1 MFFIHAST
9 AGVCASLPGCKHKAL
24 TLCHCIY
31 LLQQLHDVKNSVAA
45 SLAGDDGKWWKFHSF
60 YYPVSH
66 VTHV

>member
-9 AGVCASLPGCKHKAL
+9 AGVYASLPGCKHKAL

-45 SLAGDDGKWWKFHSF
+45 SLAGDDGK
-60 YYPVSH
+60 
-66 VTHV
+66 